1 MSARSPNDHRTAM
14 IHYAGYTNDL
24 PGEIVRLA
32 GALDITMTPDRA
44 QELAAEATLEQMRD
58 RADQLLPN
66 AGAIWSDD
74 RAFFRAG
81 SFGEWRSRV
90 NDDDLA
96 EYDRTVEGMVSPEL
110 ATWAHHGRIASGV
123 DPAEV

>member
-1 MSARSPNDHRTAM
+1 M

-81 SFGEWRSRV
+81 SFGEWRTRV

-96 EYDRTVEGMVSPEL
+96 EYDRTVGWCHPSSPPGPITAESHL
-110 ATWAHHGRIASGV
+110 ASIPPRSEYRTST
-123 DPAEV
+123 DPSA